1 MSRRLIALAVAL
13 PAIAAADPAPT
24 DLGDQSMSAQIGA
37 SSGGRVTPGGL
48 RVTGHYLY
56 QLSDQDWFDGS
67 ASFVFGGGGAQ
78 CFRDRS
84 AQLVCEHGLADGVGI
99 EIAASIR
106 RMFAVRDGIRPFARL
121 GLGLSL
127 VHFSG
132 DSVSG
137 LAVPLHAGGGVR
149 AEVAPSI
156 AVVVEGELA
165 VGAGS
170 FNHGLGLE
178 PQFGLAISMGAEFKL
193 Q

>member
-1 MSRRLIALAVAL
+1 MSRGLIALVL
-13 PAIAAADPAPT
+13 VPAIAAADPAPA
-24 DLGDQSMSAQIGA
+24 DLGDQGIGA
-37 SSGGRVTPGGL
+37 EIGAASGGRVTPGGL

-56 QLSDQDWFDGS
+56 QLSDIDWFDGTVG
-67 ASFVFGGGGAQ
+67 FTFGSGGAA
-78 CFRDRS
+78 CFRDRT
-84 AQLVCEHGLADGVGI
+84 AQLVCDHGLADGVGF
-99 EIAASIR
+99 ELAASVR
-106 RMFAVRDGIRPFARL
+106 RMFAVREGLRPFARV

-132 DSVSG
+132 DAVTG

-165 VGAGS
+165 VGAGT

-178 PQFGLAISMGAEFKL
+178 PQFGLAIAMGAEFKL
-193 Q
+193 N

>member
-1 MSRRLIALAVAL
+1 LIALLCV
-13 PAIAAADPAPT
+13 PAIASADPAPA
-24 DLGDQSMSAQIGA
+24 DLGDQGIGA
-37 SSGGRVTPGGL
+37 ELGAASGGRDTPGGL

-56 QLSDQDWFDGS
+56 QLSDIDWFDGT
-67 ASFVFGGGGAQ
+67 AGFTFGSGGAA

-106 RMFAVRDGIRPFARL
+106 RMFAVRDGIRPFARV
-121 GLGLSL
+121 GLGLAL

-132 DSVSG
+132 DAVSG
-137 LAVPLHAGGGVR
+137 VAVPLHAGGGVR

-170 FNHGLGLE
+170 FNRGLGLE

-193 Q
+193 N